1 MYLPLKFLRNLSLAF
16 RLAQESL
23 GISPLLEVED
33 LVTSPRPD
41 KLSVM
46 TYLAQFYHALA
57 LEKPDTKAAS
67 ASESDSG
74 ISSARS
80 SLTSSSRSLS
90 LSLNCRFT
98 YFTSASD
105 FKIITYQLKPTLC
118 IKLLFQVVV

>member
-67 ASESDSG
+67 ESDSG

-80 SLTSSSRSLS
+80 SLTSSSRFTI
-90 LSLNCRFT
+90 SLNCRFT

-105 FKIITYQLKPTLC
+105 FKIITCQLKSTLC
-118 IKLLFQVVV
+118 CIFVPSSLKSKY

>member
-1 MYLPLKFLRNLSLAF
+1 MFVCLPIEILRNLSLAF
-16 RLAQESL
+16 RLADEAL

-33 LVTSPRPD
+33 LVTMARPD

-57 LEKPDTKAAS
+57 LEQPDTRTAT

-90 LSLNCRFT
+90 LYDGHFSIRLC
-98 YFTSASD
+98 
-105 FKIITYQLKPTLC
+105 FKSILSEKQK
-118 IKLLFQVVV
+118 